1 MFPIGDEDPQGR
13 QLPIITWVI
22 IAINVLV
29 FLYEL
34 TLSPAGLN
42 QFFEQ
47 WGTVPAKVTAAIAHP
62 GAPGSL
68 QALFT
73 LISAQFIHA
82 GWLHI
87 AGNMLFLYVF
97 GDDIEDLLGKVLYP
111 LFYLFC
117 GIVAGLVQTF
127 VLVHFNADPNAPGI
141 GASGAIAG
149 ILGAYIVLYPNRR
162 VTVAQV
168 GQGGVGRGSVPA
180 LVMLGL
186 WFVQQLLSGVTA
198 LQGADTSGVGFW
210 AHIGGFVAGA
220 LLILPFRSRA
230 RRLIYPG
237 GQSQSPAQYRQ
248 YQ

>member
-1 MFPIGDEDPQGR
+1 MFPIGDEDPKGR
-13 QLPIITWVI
+13 QLPLITWVI

-42 QFFEQ
+42 QLFEH
-47 WGTVPAKVTAAIAHP
+47 WGTVPARITAAIAHP
-62 GAPGSL
+62 GAPDSI
-68 QALFT
+68 QALLT
-73 LISAQFIHA
+73 LITAQFLHA

-87 AGNMLFLYVF
+87 GGNMLFLYVF

-127 VLVHFNADPNAPGI
+127 VLVRFTGDANAPGI

-162 VTVAQV
+162 VTVAQI
-168 GQGGVGRGSVPA
+168 GQGGIARGSVPA

-198 LQGADTSGVGFW
+198 LNGADTSGVGFW
-210 AHIGGFVAGA
+210 AHIGGFIAGA

-230 RRLIYPG
+230 QRLINPG
-237 GQSQSPAQYRQ
+237 GQAQSPAQYRQ
-248 YQ
+248 